1 MLRTS
6 WVVFL
11 LMGLG
16 STLAF
21 ADGPGATDGLRF
33 AGAGIYSWDGTQALV
48 RPNVAIQNVYGDEAP
63 GNSSGQGTWNM
74 SAVQY
79 SRLLAGEPEHKHK
92 HKTKRD
98 PDPDP
103 VPENWGVSDSLA
115 FFALALLTFGV
126 LTRLRVLRTLV
137 A

>member
-21 ADGPGATDGLRF
+21 ADGFGATGRLLF
-33 AGAGIYSWDGTQALV
+33 PGAGIYSWDGTPTLV
-48 RPNVAIQNVYGDEAP
+48 RRNLALQNVYGDQAP
-63 GNSSGQGTWNM
+63 GSSGGQGSWIV
-74 SAVQY
+74 AQY
-79 SRLLAGEPEHKHK
+79 GQLLAGHPDHPKHHKS
-92 HKTKRD
+92 TDR
-98 PDPDP
+98 
-103 VPENWGVSDSLA
+103 VPENWGVFDALG
-115 FFALALLTFGV
+115 FFALALLAFGV
-126 LTRLRVLRTLV
+126 LTRLRVLRPFV